1 LRKLLAAGA
10 NPNEK
15 IAIEKF
21 SDEQWSTVWC
31 DFLARL
37 SGDTPTLANFAAF
50 LSKLG
55 PSLKWDGKFPQRMAP
70 IETFSSP
77 DI

>member
-1 LRKLLAAGA
+1 
-10 NPNEK
+10 
-15 IAIEKF
+15 
-21 SDEQWSTVWC
+21 
-31 DFLARL
+31 
-37 SGDTPTLANFAAF
+37 LANFAAF